1 VGQRAGLRHSGEH
14 VEGLPPIQGGE
25 DDPDALR
32 EEIAETRSELS
43 ETVDAIQERLS
54 PEHVKEQVDA
64 LKDQATDTIREATVG
79 KAEQMV
85 TNVQET
91 VKGTGKTTVETIKA
105 NPLPAA
111 LVAVGIGWLIKES
124 RSSAARRSTSFPSPS
139 GVSQTADQLQDI
151 GGELVG
157 RVQSTTS
164 QMTTQVQSQTSQVQR
179 QMSQV
184 STQAQQQAQQL
195 ARQARQRYQENPL
208 AMGGAA
214 LALGAVVGL
223 LVPETPQE
231 EQLLGQSAR
240 TLVDKAQ
247 TAAQETMQKVQ
258 SVAEEAKGA
267 VQQEAK
273 QQGLGS

>member
-1 VGQRAGLRHSGEH
+1 MLGAHPRE
-14 VEGLPPIQGGE
+14 LPPIQGGE

-32 EEIAETRSELS
+32 AEIAETRSELS
-43 ETVDAIQERLS
+43 ETIDAIQERLS
-54 PEHVKEQVDA
+54 PEHLKAQADA

-91 VKGTGKTTVETIKA
+91 VKGTRKTTVETIKA

-111 LVAVGIGWLIKES
+111 LVGVGIGWLIKES

-157 RVQSTTS
+157 RVQTTTS
-164 QMTTQVQSQTSQVQR
+164 QMTNQVQSQASQVQR

-208 AMGGAA
+208 AMGGVA
-214 LALGAVVGL
+214 LALGAIVGL

-231 EQLLGQSAR
+231 EQLLGQTAN
-240 TLVDKAQ
+240 TVVDKAQ
-247 TAAQETMQKVQ
+247 AAVQETMQKVQ

-267 VQQEAK
+267 AQQEAK